1 MNRNSKQTEHL
12 SHWQTTDL
20 GLAAFIVAHGL
31 PISIVPGEN
40 PTALCRFA
48 SSPSDRLDEA
58 ILNWGRGG
66 QVEAAVFWGIL
77 NDLKRRIHEA
87 RRDADQP

>member
-1 MNRNSKQTEHL
+1 MNRDSKQTEQL
-12 SHWQTTDL
+12 SPWQSTDL

-48 SSPSDRLDEA
+48 SPPSDHLDEA
-58 ILNWGRGG
+58 ILNWGSGG
-66 QVEAAVFWGIL
+66 QIEAAAFWAAI
-77 NDLKRRIHEA
+77 NNLKTRIREA
-87 RRDADQP
+87 RRQANQP